1 VKKRKTLL
9 SDNMIF
15 AKSCKKFKKTSVMK
29 KQYTWRRQPWSS
41 GAFGVRPY
49 CPADVAQR
57 SEFPQEYSLGGKRLL
72 IEKKTGFHS
81 GSICRCFWCGIYLS
95 QRLKQSVDVVVLVV
109 IPGALDSCKQS
120 GRCSGSAVLWR
131 LRHTGRRGDQKEERC

>member
-1 VKKRKTLL
+1 MKKRKTLL

-41 GAFGVRPY
+41 GAFGVRSY

-57 SEFPQEYSLGGKRLL
+57 SEFPQEYSLGGKMVLNRKENRLPL
-72 IEKKTGFHS
+72 WVDLSLFLVWDLLEPAAEAKR
-81 GSICRCFWCGIYLS
+81 RCCCYG
-95 QRLKQSVDVVVLVV
+95 
-109 IPGALDSCKQS
+109 GDS
-120 GRCSGSAVLWR
+120 RCLG
-131 LRHTGRRGDQKEERC
+131 